1 MKRSVF
7 FRADGNDKI
16 GRGHISRCVAVAD
29 MICNDF
35 EITFVVL
42 VSNESYFLKLNIGYN
57 HHVINENEEVLDA
70 IDNNALLWIDGYHF
84 SEDFKTNAKK
94 KAYKLIETNDI
105 PYKADNVDVL
115 VNHTPKISVEK
126 FHVSENKVQLLLGL
140 EYVLLREKFLEIA
153 RNSNSQEKI
162 GKGVFICFGGADT
175 FNLGLKFVTT
185 LLSLGFKDPIYW
197 VAKSLEESK
206 KYSFDKNVHLMY
218 DLDEEGMIQYMSTSK
233 VVLIPSSV
241 LSFEAIAL
249 RKPIFTSFFA
259 DNQELIYNGL
269 IQDVLAEGCG
279 YIETIEDVV
288 LSCDSFM
295 KYYINQKKHQKQIE
309 NQQNA
314 IDGYSGERIKNS
326 LLLQL

>member
-29 MICNDF
+29 MLCNDF
-35 EITFVVL
+35 EIIFVVL
-42 VSNESYFLKLNIGYN
+42 VSNEAYFLKLNIGYN

-70 IDNNALLWIDGYHF
+70 IDNNTLLWLDGYHF

-105 PYKADNVDVL
+105 PYKANNVDVL

-140 EYVLLREKFLEIA
+140 KYVLLRKKFLKIA
-153 RNSNSQEKI
+153 QNYISKSENAS
-162 GKGVFICFGGADT
+162 GVFICFGGADT

-197 VAKSLEESK
+197 VAKSLEESNK
-206 KYSFDKNVHLMY
+206 HSFNKNVHLLY
-218 DLDEEGMIQYMSTSK
+218 GLDEAGMIQYMSASK

-241 LSFEAIAL
+241 LSFEAMAL

-259 DNQELIYNGL
+259 DNQELIYKGL
-269 IQDVLAEGCG
+269 ILEELAEGGG
-279 YIETIEDVV
+279 YIKTIEDVN
-288 LSCDSFM
+288 LAAKSFIM
-295 KYYINQKKHQKQIE
+295 FYSDEIKHKKQIE
-309 NQQNA
+309 NQQIA
-314 IDGYSGERIKNS
+314 IDGYSGARIKNF
-326 LLLQL
+326 LQ